1 MHIGHSIIQYSDFCL
16 LPKVDFCLHHLSVKM
31 KMIAQDN
38 DEQGTTSAHSTVI
51 SNAFFKPQTQMDV
64 VQKTSYPQTSTGL
77 DAGQS
82 LALQSACCLWCR
94 NDPMILHRLV
104 AQRSGHTKS
113 GIVLNAVACSMLWPF
128 AKVARGPSWGNLQ
141 AVGAPAFAHAL
152 VSLPLIKMR

>member
-1 MHIGHSIIQYSDFCL
+1 MRERERRTQ
-16 LPKVDFCLHHLSVKM
+16 KEKM
-31 KMIAQDN
+31 TMIAQDN

-51 SNAFFKPQTQMDV
+51 SNAFFKPQTQLDV
-64 VQKTSYPQTSTGL
+64 VQNTSYPQKSTSL

-113 GIVLNAVACSMLWPF
+113 GIVLNAVACTATNKRLQKLHGVQVGETCRLWDRARLHMLWCPC
-128 AKVARGPSWGNLQ
+128 P
-141 AVGAPAFAHAL
+141 
-152 VSLPLIKMR
+152 

>member
-1 MHIGHSIIQYSDFCL
+1 MRERERRTQ
-16 LPKVDFCLHHLSVKM
+16 KEKM

-51 SNAFFKPQTQMDV
+51 SNAFFKPQTQLDV
-64 VQKTSYPQTSTGL
+64 VQNTSYPQKSTGL

-128 AKVARGPSWGNLQ
+128 AKVARGPSWGTCRLWER
-141 AVGAPAFAHAL
+141 PRLHML
-152 VSLPLIKMR
+152 WCPCP